1 MELVLDLEKARNIGK
16 IQSPVNL
23 KKLEDKKMFYTDE
36 EHNYTIYEKNE
47 CLTFEKDVYPVAK
60 RIQEELRQN
69 YPKELRDEWIQDFM
83 NLTESDWMG
92 NERYIAECMINIE
105 NHLNDRGMSLDDPN
119 LIEDSVKEFVK
130 MEWYVDFSKM

>member
-1 MELVLDLEKARNIGK
+1 
-16 IQSPVNL
+16 
-23 KKLEDKKMFYTDE
+23 
-36 EHNYTIYEKNE
+36 
-47 CLTFEKDVYPVAK
+47 
-60 RIQEELRQN
+60 
-69 YPKELRDEWIQDFM
+69 
-83 NLTESDWMG
+83 MG

>member
-1 MELVLDLEKARNIGK
+1 MELVLVLEKARNIGK
-16 IQSPVNL
+16 IRKPANL

>member
-1 MELVLDLEKARNIGK
+1 MLVGA
-16 IQSPVNL
+16 SPSFL
-23 KKLEDKKMFYTDE
+23 
-36 EHNYTIYEKNE
+36 
-47 CLTFEKDVYPVAK
+47 YPDAGGHTK
-60 RIQEELRQN
+60 SGCDSGE
-69 YPKELRDEWIQDFM
+69 YRDDYVQDFL

-105 NHLNDRGMSLDDPN
+105 NRLNDKNMSLDDPN